1 MIASFYDNN
10 FRKLQN
16 NALLT
21 VDKET
26 YRLIK
31 RPVEFNELTC
41 MCEAFTE
48 DIQPTFVVVADASG
62 DYVYGCLAGVPLL
75 NKDNQTEI
83 NGTDLKKMLD
93 SDIIVNTD
101 DIDNNETGSV
111 SYAIQF
117 LFDNWLTQVNQNSF
131 TCELEF
137 VNVTKQ
143 ETDFKLTDYKS
154 GKYNALEE
162 IQKFLRFY
170 NLYIDTRIDVVNEK
184 IKFIIGNTMQNPLNV
199 KLWEF
204 GIKNYGKIVA
214 GINEAQGYYAPDE
227 NDPTNWTAGYKW
239 ILTSDNKITTD
250 TTKRDIYPIIRK
262 IETSSESLYDANRL
276 ALERLLD
283 AEYNEDI
290 DLQADTLKPNLSTR
304 FDVYTREGGV
314 KYKELPCGELQYDAN
329 NELVRFKIGYRYTTV
344 NYI

>member
-21 VDKET
+21 VDKKT

-41 MCEAFTE
+41 KCQAFTE
-48 DIQPTFVVVADASG
+48 DIQPTFVIVGDGVG

-75 NKDNQTEI
+75 NSDNQTEI

-93 SDIIVNTD
+93 SDIIVDTN

-117 LFDNWLTQVNQNSF
+117 LFDNWLAQDNQNTF

-137 VNVTKQ
+137 ISVTKQ

-154 GKYNALEE
+154 GVYNALEE

-170 NLYIDTRIDVVNEK
+170 NLYLDTRIDVVNKK
-184 IKFIIGNTMQNPLNV
+184 IKFIVGNTMQNLLNV
-199 KLWEF
+199 KLWEY
-204 GIKNYGKIVA
+204 GIKDYGKIVA
-214 GINEAQGYYAPDE
+214 DINEAQGYYAPDE
-227 NDPTNWTAGYKW
+227 NDPSNWTAGYKW
-239 ILTSDNKITTD
+239 ILTSDNSITTD
-250 TTKRDIYPIIRK
+250 TTRRDIYPIIRRVV
-262 IETSSESLYDANRL
+262 TSSKDLYDANRL
-276 ALERLLD
+276 ALEKLLD
-283 AEYNEDI
+283 TQYNEDI
-290 DLQADTLKPNLSTR
+290 DLQADKLKPDLSTR
-304 FDVYTREGGV
+304 FDVYVREGGT
-314 KYKELPCGELQYDAN
+314 KYKELPCGELQYNAN

-344 NYI
+344 NFI